1 VTYNFDADAWFERE
15 ERLLRRRRDA
25 GEISGVDF
33 SAAIEQLEARYEE
46 MVARL
51 ARSFELPGK

>member
-15 ERLLRRRRDA
+15 ERLLRSRRDA
-25 GEISGVDF
+25 GEIGEAEL
-33 SAAIEQLEARYEE
+33 AAAMAALEVKYDE

>member
-1 VTYNFDADAWFERE
+1 MTYNFDPDAWFARE
-15 ERLLRRRRDA
+15 ERLLRGRRDA
-25 GEISGVDF
+25 GELSDAELVAD
-33 SAAIEQLEARYEE
+33 IEGLEARYDE